1 MENLKSVFVEEATA
15 LLDDL
20 EAALLKLEKNH
31 QHKEG
36 ISEVFRTMH
45 SLKGTSS
52 MFGYEPISNLTHG
65 LETVYQSIRDG
76 ELSLTPEIFNTTLH
90 CLDHLRN
97 VLGDSMLEDPEVART
112 QQRLLAEIAQL
123 GHGLNNPIAQPVS
136 SERSLQ
142 TFHILFNPQ
151 PGILKVGTNTLYL
164 IDDLLSL
171 GTGISLP
178 FMSGIPELRELDAE
192 TSYLSFEVLLCT
204 DRTEDDIRE
213 LFIFVDND
221 SEIAITKLGDSD
233 LLSEQVRAK
242 IAELHSLDRPLGYPR
257 IKTILLNETLAITDA
272 VTSIVK
278 SKAASSVRVSSERL
292 DELMNLVSE
301 LVTTQASLTLLA
313 GNETSAGIKSIAENI
328 EKITRRL
335 RDNAFTMT
343 LVPVESLVVRF
354 QRLIRDVSENLGK
367 EVVFKTEGTDTEID
381 KSIIEKLLD
390 PLLHLL
396 RNALDHGI
404 ETVDTR
410 LDNGKPRQG
419 TILFRSYYEG
429 SNVLIQ
435 VKDDGAG
442 MNLMKIK
449 QKAVEKGLIQADAQ
463 LTEKEITDLIFL
475 PGFSTAEEVTDVS
488 GRGVGMDVV
497 RRNIADI
504 RGEIDVHTE
513 RGKGSTFTIRLPLT
527 LSIID
532 GLRVKIG
539 DTDFIVPLS
548 AVNKCYEVETDQ
560 LESTFNSWITLD
572 GNRVPFFFLRKE
584 FAIDQDRPK
593 HSQVIKVSYQG
604 NFIGLVVDKVVGNYQ
619 AVLKPLS
626 YIYKNQ
632 DEYLGATILGDG
644 TVALVIDSTKLI
656 HKLTTA
662 FNERINTNELY
673 ELSA

>member
-1 MENLKSVFVEEATA
+1 MENLKSAFVEEATA

-20 EAALLKLEKNH
+20 EAALLKLEKNR
-31 QHKEG
+31 QSAEG

-65 LETVYQSIRDG
+65 LETAYQSIREG
-76 ELSLTPEIFNTTLH
+76 EFALTHEIFSTTLQ

-97 VLGDSMLEDPEVART
+97 VLGDSMLDDPELARN
-112 QQRLLAEIAQL
+112 QLRLL
-123 GHGLNNPIAQPVS
+123 GDVS
-136 SERSLQ
+136 KLSHATDNSVAKAVSKARSVR
-142 TFHILFNPQ
+142 TFYILFKPH
-151 PGILKVGTNTLYL
+151 PGVLKSGTNTLYL
-164 IDDLLSL
+164 VDDLLSL
-171 GTGISLP
+171 GSGLSLP
-178 FMSGIPELRELDAE
+178 FMSELPALQELSADI
-192 TSYLSFEVLLCT
+192 SYLSFEVLLST
-204 DRTEDDIRE
+204 TKSEEDIRD
-213 LFIFVDND
+213 LFIFVDGD
-221 SEIAITKLGDSD
+221 SEIVIRELGDGD
-233 LLSEQVRAK
+233 LLPEKTRKK
-242 IAELHSLDRPLGYPR
+242 IKEAHSPDQPLGYDR
-257 IKTILLNETLAITDA
+257 IKSIALNEDPATPGAPASVKKSMTA
-272 VTSIVK
+272 TSI
-278 SKAASSVRVSSERL
+278 RVSSDRL

-313 GNETSAGIKSIAENI
+313 GNESSAAVKSIAENV

-354 QRLIRDVSENLGK
+354 QRLIRDVSGSLGK

-396 RNALDHGI
+396 RNALDHGV
-404 ETVDTR
+404 EAPSARVAA
-410 LDNGKPRQG
+410 GKPAQG

-429 SNVLIQ
+429 SNVVIQ

-442 MNLMKIK
+442 MDLGKIR
-449 QKAVEKGLIQADAQ
+449 QKALDKGLIQADASM
-463 LTEKEITDLIFL
+463 TDKEITDLIFL
-475 PGFSTAEEVTDVS
+475 PGFSTAEEITDVS

-539 DTDFIVPLS
+539 ETDFIVPLS
-548 AVNKCYEVETDQ
+548 AVSKCYEVETDQ
-560 LESTFNSWITLD
+560 LESRFNNWITLD
-572 GNRVPFFFLRKE
+572 GSRVPFFFLRKE
-584 FAIDQDRPK
+584 FNIEGDRPK
-593 HSQVIKVSYQG
+593 HSQIIKVAYQG
-604 NFIGLVVDKVVGNYQ
+604 NFIGLAVDRVVGNYQ
-619 AVLKPLS
+619 AVLKPLN
-626 YIYKNQ
+626 YIYRGQ
-632 DEYLGATILGDG
+632 EEYLGATILGDG
-644 TVALVIDSTKLI
+644 TVALVIDSTRLI
-656 HKLTTA
+656 HKLTVA
-662 FNERINTNELY
+662 FNNSRHAVN
-673 ELSA
+673 SH